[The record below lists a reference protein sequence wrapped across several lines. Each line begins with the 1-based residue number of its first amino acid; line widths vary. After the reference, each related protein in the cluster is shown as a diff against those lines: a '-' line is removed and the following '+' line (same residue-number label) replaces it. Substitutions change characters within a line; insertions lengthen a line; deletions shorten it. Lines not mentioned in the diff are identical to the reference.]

1 MKIKNILFG
10 TMFAGI
16 AASASAQTTDIT
28 ITGATAFR
36 QATMQAIYDAYAS
49 MGAAGTSFNVAHDFP
64 GNTSDQISQLIASN
78 KAVFSG
84 SFPGINGTTVIRTSF
99 NGSTEGLNAI
109 AGNSNPTFL
118 TVGALSG
125 GNYTTGTGS
134 AGIKAAT
141 TAPNQNNIRPKFS
154 FSDVYQSTS
163 PVRTDL
169 NGAPITLNPSGSSAV
184 GIVTFAMIANDGA
197 PANLTNVTTQQAR
210 ALWTNGAQPLS
221 LFTGD
226 PTDTKRVYATGRN
239 DGSGTRSAYLTEWTF
254 GVANLVKQYVA
265 TSAGTA
271 GGNGLS
277 AATPS
282 GVGNGTINRLTLVP
296 ANGIGGGNVTVNG
309 TVASGSTTIVLNA
322 LPTYNDTTIS
332 TGNIISGTG
341 LGANTTITARTG
353 DSSAYT
359 LTLSNATTAQI
370 SNGATLLVNGIGNFT
385 TDRTADASTLWGQTN
400 AGNGG
405 YGSSSALRT
414 LMGYTS
420 SNVTIYNGVSQN
432 TSVNNRDIVLLTWL
446 STADCR
452 DAALEGAKILSFNG
466 VGVTP
471 LSKVQAAI
479 VDNLSTPENE
489 KVNYLD
495 SGFNEADFKKIAS
508 GAYSAWSYQHLYYH
522 DELEANQLTWYNAM
536 KNTWLNQGLQKT
548 ANGLRSSDVSVDR
561 ADDGL
566 PIFAPL

>member
-1 MKIKNILFG
+1 MKIKNLILG
-10 TMFAGI
+10 TMFAGF
-16 AASASAQTTDIT
+16 AASASAQTTEIT

-49 MGAAGTSFNVAHDFP
+49 VGAAGTSFNVAHDFSN
-64 GNTSDQISQLIASN
+64 NTLSQLIASN
-78 KAVFSG
+78 KAIFKG
-84 SFPGINGTTVIRTSF
+84 TFPGITGTTVIRTAF

-109 AGNSNPTFL
+109 AGNNNPTFL
-118 TVGALSG
+118 TEDALTG
-125 GNYTTGTGS
+125 GNYTS
-134 AGIKAAT
+134 GIKGQTSSPTQAL
-141 TAPNQNNIRPKFS
+141 RPKFS

-163 PVRTDL
+163 PVTTD
-169 NGAPITLNPSGSSAV
+169 NTGAPITLNPSGSSQV

-226 PTDTKRVYATGRN
+226 PSDTKRVYATGRN

-265 TSAGTA
+265 TSGT
-271 GGNGLS
+271 GVS
-277 AATPS
+277 ANTPS

-296 ANGIGGGNVTVNG
+296 ANGIGGANVTVNG
-309 TVASGSTTIVLNA
+309 AVPSGSTTIVLNA
-322 LPTYNDTTIS
+322 LPTYNDTTIT

-341 LGANTTITARTG
+341 IGSNTTISAVTG
-353 DSSAYT
+353 NSSAYT

-385 TDRTADASTLWGQTN
+385 TDRTSDASTLWGNTN

-420 SNVTIYNGVSQN
+420 SNVTVYNGVSQT
-432 TSVNNRDIVLLTWL
+432 TSVNNRDIVLMTWL

-452 DAALEGAKILSFNG
+452 DAAAQGAKILAFNG
-466 VGVTP
+466 VGITP
-471 LSKVQAAI
+471 LTTAQAAI
-479 VDNLSTPENE
+479 VDDPNTPNVNE

-495 SGFNEADFKKIAS
+495 SGFNETDFKKIAS

-522 DELEANQLTWYNAM
+522 GELQPNELTWYNAM
-536 KNTWLNQGLQKT
+536 KNTWINQGLQKT
-548 ANGLRSSDVSVDR
+548 ANGLRSEDVTISR

-566 PIFAPL
+566 PIFAPLN